1 MTCNMPILLVE
12 DDPVDAMAIKRAI
25 QGSRLDGPFA
35 HVACVREAL
44 EHLRSSENDKPG
56 LILLDLGMPDTD
68 GLEFLKI
75 LKDDPFLTDIPVVAL
90 TGSDAPRDILKSFDL
105 GIAGYMVK
113 STQYKNLL
121 ETIRTIEDYW
131 TLSQSPVQRPGYGI

>member
-1 MTCNMPILLVE
+1 MNCSMPILLVE

-25 QGSRLDGPFA
+25 QSSIFKGSLA

-44 EHLRSSENDKPG
+44 EHLRSSQNDKPG
-56 LILLDLGMPDTD
+56 LILLDLGMPDAD
-68 GLEFLKI
+68 GLEFLKVV
-75 LKDDPFLTDIPVVAL
+75 KDDPSLTDIPVVAL

-113 STQYKNLL
+113 STQYKDLL

-131 TLSQSPVQRPGYGI
+131 TLSQSPIQHP